1 VRYGLV
7 VPAAGSGRRL
17 GTAIPKQYQ
26 EIAGRTLL
34 EYSLRPF
41 LADVECMQ
49 ICVAVAADD
58 ARWPALRARLANS
71 RVVSVLGGAERVHSV
86 RAGLEAL
93 AHDLQPNDWVL
104 VHDAARPCVTRA
116 EIDALKA
123 ELTEHPVGGLLAVPL
138 ADTLKRAQGAAE
150 AVAETVSRE
159 GLWRALTPQMFRCG
173 LLCKALD
180 AAIAA
185 GRMPTDEAQAVEWL
199 DLQPALVRGSSLNIK
214 VTTPEDLQLA
224 AALLAGRAAG

>member
-41 LADVECMQ
+41 LADVECTQ
-49 ICVAVAADD
+49 ICVVVAADD

-71 RVVSVLGGAERVHSV
+71 RVVSVLGGAERAHSV

-123 ELTEHPVGGLLAVPL
+123 ELAEHPVGGLLAVPL

-159 GLWRALTPQMFRCG
+159 GLWRALTPQMFRYG